1 MYAFISAA
9 VCTSR
14 RSVIAHTVTSPLT
27 TELLKG
33 YRKPLQLSIHCLQEP
48 LFLDT
53 LQALSK
59 NYFACLLRDAAV
71 FAR

>member
-1 MYAFISAA
+1 
-9 VCTSR
+9 
-14 RSVIAHTVTSPLT
+14 LT